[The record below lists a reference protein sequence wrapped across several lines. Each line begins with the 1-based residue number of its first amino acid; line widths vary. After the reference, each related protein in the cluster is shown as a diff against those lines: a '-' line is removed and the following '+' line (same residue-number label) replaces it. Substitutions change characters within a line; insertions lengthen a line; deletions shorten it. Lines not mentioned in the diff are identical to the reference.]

1 MKRSLV
7 VRGIVGFCL
16 VSLLGWFGALPAG
29 GQVKT
34 YERSFGQSESAIRK
48 ALQQMQGE
56 MAGHLPTLD
65 GFALA
70 GEHGLERYQRAYFQ
84 ATTQVSAA
92 ANGGCVVRVSAKV
105 TAWYD
110 DPQRVHSGYELL
122 LSNGRIES
130 DILDQLSEQLAAAK
144 PSPDKPAEQ
153 VVHSEQA
160 QRSDQSAAS
169 IAQTKP
175 EKASVQPAHPEPP
188 SSGQPKA
195 SSEQAISAP
204 QPHLFDSPSTVSSSL
219 GRGLAPSGSG
229 SSSPTAQPDTTTSK
243 ADPERTRLL
252 AELDQLQEIV
262 KNQSHPK
269 NMAAVKKSGTAVVS
283 TASLSA
289 KPIFLAA
296 AHDEFEILN
305 YNQDWVHVRIS
316 GLSRGW
322 IWRNDL
328 ELPDS
333 VPDTQAAPTSS
344 AANFFHVVREE
355 TAPFPGDWQ
364 PLRGKN
370 VKLISVQKIDESA
383 KETGPQVKLDF
394 AKSLLEKSYEE
405 MSQKSADLAGIV
417 LIFDSADGG
426 MIAVPAV
433 TLEKWKSGKLS
444 DSALW
449 HACYFDPPET
459 FGGDNSAGQ

>member
-1 MKRSLV
+1 MKSSFV
-7 VRGIVGFCL
+7 ARGIVSFCFTLL
-16 VSLLGWFGALPAG
+16 VLPGAVSAV
-29 GQVKT
+29 GQGKT
-34 YERSFGQSESAIRK
+34 YERSYAQSETVIKK
-48 ALQQMQGE
+48 ALQQMQSE

-65 GFALA
+65 GFAVRE
-70 GEHGLERYQRAYFQ
+70 EHAVERYQRAYFQ
-84 ATTQVSAA
+84 ATAQVTAA

-105 TAWYD
+105 TAWFD
-110 DPQRVHSGYELL
+110 DPQKAHSGYELL
-122 LSNGRIES
+122 RSNGRIES
-130 DILDQLSEQLAAAK
+130 DILDQLSEQLATSK
-144 PSPDKPAEQ
+144 PSLDRKTEQ
-153 VVHSEQA
+153 VVRSEQA
-160 QRSDQSAAS
+160 
-169 IAQTKP
+169 AQ
-175 EKASVQPAHPEPP
+175 SVQTTVQGKAEKPAPNGGEPD
-188 SSGQPKA
+188 SRQPGT
-195 SSEQAISAP
+195 SSEEAISAP

-219 GRGLAPSGSG
+219 SHGLASSGNGASSG
-229 SSSPTAQPDTTTSK
+229 PTQPDTTASK

-262 KNQSHPK
+262 KNQTHPN
-269 NMAAVKKSGTAVVS
+269 NMAAVKKTGTAVV
-283 TASLSA
+283 AAPSLSA

-328 ELPDS
+328 ELPDT
-333 VPDTQAAPTSS
+333 VPDTQAAPTNQ
-344 AANFFHVVREE
+344 AANLFHVVREE
-355 TAPFPGDWQ
+355 TAPFPGDWE
-364 PLRGKN
+364 PLRGKS

-383 KETGPQVKLDF
+383 KETAPQVKLDF
-394 AKSLLEKSYEE
+394 AKSLFEKSYEE
-405 MSQKSADLAGIV
+405 MSQKSADLAGVV

>member
-1 MKRSLV
+1 MKWRLV
-7 VRGIVGFCL
+7 GRCVIAACLALFSGIFVPPT
-16 VSLLGWFGALPAG
+16 AK
-29 GQVKT
+29 GQAET
-34 YERSFGQSESAIRK
+34 YERSFGQSESAVKK
-48 ALQQMQGE
+48 ALQQMQSG

-65 GFALA
+65 GFAVA
-70 GEHGLERYQRAYFQ
+70 SQHGLERYQRAYFQ
-84 ATTQVSAA
+84 ATAQVSPAA
-92 ANGGCVVRVSAKV
+92 SGGCVVRVSAKV

-110 DPQRVHSGYELL
+110 DPQKSHSGYELL
-122 LSNGRIES
+122 SSNGRIES
-130 DILDQLSEQLAAAK
+130 DILDQLSEQLATSKSNSAK
-144 PSPDKPAEQ
+144 DSEQ
-153 VVHSEQA
+153 VVHA
-160 QRSDQSAAS
+160 Q
-169 IAQTKP
+169 QTGQ
-175 EKASVQPAHPEPP
+175 SVQATATVAQGKVEKTQVPAQSEPHFE
-188 SSGQPKA
+188 QPKT
-195 SSEQAISAP
+195 SSEEAISAP
-204 QPHLFDSPSTVSSSL
+204 QPHLFDSPSTASSALVHGLASSGDASSL
-219 GRGLAPSGSG
+219 GLAKPE
-229 SSSPTAQPDTTTSK
+229 PTPK

-262 KNQSHPK
+262 KNQAHPK
-269 NMAAVKKSGTAVVS
+269 NMAAVKKSGTAIVS
-283 TASLSA
+283 TPSLSA
-289 KPIFLAA
+289 KPVFLAS

-333 VPDTQAAPTSS
+333 VPDTQAAPTNA

-355 TAPFPGDWQ
+355 TAPFPGDWG

-383 KETGPQVKLDF
+383 REIGPQVKLDF
-394 AKSLLEKSYEE
+394 AKSLFQKGYEE
-405 MSQKSADLAGIV
+405 ISQQSSDLAGIV
-417 LIFDSADGG
+417 LIFDSTDGG
-426 MIAVPAV
+426 MIAVPAAI
-433 TLEKWKSGKLS
+433 LQKWKSGKLS

>member
-1 MKRSLV
+1 MKRSLG
-7 VRGIVGFCL
+7 VRATIMACL
-16 VSLLGWFGALPAG
+16 VLLSCFSVPPKASA
-29 GQVKT
+29 QAKT
-34 YERSFGQSESAIRK
+34 YERSFEQPESVVRRT
-48 ALQQMQGE
+48 LQQMQSG

-65 GFALA
+65 GFAVA

-84 ATTQVSAA
+84 ATAQVSTS

-110 DPQRVHSGYELL
+110 DPQKAHSGYELL
-122 LSNGRIES
+122 HSNGRLES
-130 DILDQLSEQLAAAK
+130 DILDQLSEQLAASK
-144 PSPDKPAEQ
+144 PSPERQPEQ
-153 VVHSEQA
+153 VA
-160 QRSDQSAAS
+160 RSQQTKDSVQTTPS
-169 IAQTKP
+169 IAQGKI
-175 EKASVQPAHPEPP
+175 EKTPAPAQETR
-188 SSGQPKA
+188 SEAPKR
-195 SSEQAISAP
+195 SSEEAISAP

-219 GRGLAPSGSG
+219 ARGLASSGNPASSG
-229 SSSPTAQPDTTTSK
+229 AAQPETPK
-243 ADPERTRLL
+243 ADPEKTRLL

-262 KNQSHPK
+262 KNQAHPK
-269 NMAAVKKSGTAVVS
+269 NMAAVKKAGTAVVA
-283 TASLSA
+283 TPSLTA
-289 KPIFLAA
+289 KPIFTAS

-333 VPDTQAAPTSS
+333 IPDTQAAPINT

-355 TAPFPGDWQ
+355 TAPFPGDWE

-394 AKSLLEKSYEE
+394 AKALFDKDYEE
-405 MSQKSADLAGIV
+405 MAQKSADLAGIV

-426 MIAVPAV
+426 MIAVPAGI
-433 TLEKWKSGKLS
+433 LQKWKSGKLS

-449 HACYFDPPET
+449 HSCYFDPPET

>member
-1 MKRSLV
+1 MKRRLV
-7 VRGIVGFCL
+7 GRCAIMACL
-16 VSLLGWFGALPAG
+16 ALLSGVFVLPTAN
-29 GQVKT
+29 GQAKP
-34 YERSFGQSESAIRK
+34 YERSFGQSESAVKK
-48 ALQQMQGE
+48 ALQQMQSG

-65 GFALA
+65 GFAVA
-70 GEHGLERYQRAYFQ
+70 SGHELERYHRAYFQ
-84 ATTQVSAA
+84 ATTQVSLAA
-92 ANGGCVVRVSAKV
+92 DGGSIVRVSAKV

-110 DPQRVHSGYELL
+110 DPQKAHSGYELL
-122 LSNGRIES
+122 RSNGRIEN
-130 DILDQLSEQLAAAK
+130 DILDQLSEQLTASK
-144 PSPDKPAEQ
+144 PSLDKQAEQ
-153 VVHSEQA
+153 AANSEQTTRSGQTATSSAQGKAEMMPVPAQGERHSE
-160 QRSDQSAAS
+160 R
-169 IAQTKP
+169 P
-175 EKASVQPAHPEPP
+175 R
-188 SSGQPKA
+188 A
-195 SSEQAISAP
+195 SSEEAISAP

-219 GRGLAPSGSG
+219 ARGLASSGNALSSG
-229 SSSPTAQPDTTTSK
+229 TAHPETPKT
-243 ADPERTRLL
+243 DPERTRLL

-262 KNQSHPK
+262 KNQAHPK
-269 NMAAVKKSGTAVVS
+269 NMAAVKKAGTAVVA
-283 TASLSA
+283 TPSLAA
-289 KPIFLAA
+289 KPIFTAS

-333 VPDTQAAPTSS
+333 IPDTQAAPVA

-355 TAPFPGDWQ
+355 TAPFPGDWE

-370 VKLISVQKIDESA
+370 VKLISVQKIDESS

-394 AKSLLEKSYEE
+394 ARSLLDKNYEE
-405 MSQKSADLAGIV
+405 VAQKSADLAGIV

-426 MIAVPAV
+426 MIAVPEPI
-433 TLEKWKSGKLS
+433 LQKWKSGKLS

>member
-1 MKRSLV
+1 MTWSMFGRCVVVACLASLS
-7 VRGIVGFCL
+7 GIFVPPT
-16 VSLLGWFGALPAG
+16 AN
-29 GQVKT
+29 GQAKT
-34 YERSFGQSESAIRK
+34 YERSFGKSELAVKK
-48 ALQQMQGE
+48 ALQQMQSE
-56 MAGHLPTLD
+56 MAGHLPTVD
-65 GFALA
+65 GFAVA
-70 GEHGLERYQRAYFQ
+70 GEHELERYQRAYFQ
-84 ATTQVSAA
+84 ATAQVSAA

-110 DPQRVHSGYELL
+110 DPEKAHSGYELL
-122 LSNGRIES
+122 GSNGRLES
-130 DILDQLSEQLAAAK
+130 DILDQLSEQLAGSK

-153 VVHSEQA
+153 VVRSEQFKESAQTATSAARGKAEKMPAPAHGEPHSEQA
-160 QRSDQSAAS
+160 R
-169 IAQTKP
+169 T
-175 EKASVQPAHPEPP
+175 P
-188 SSGQPKA
+188 SQ
-195 SSEQAISAP
+195 EAISAP

-219 GRGLAPSGSG
+219 ARGLAASGNA
-229 SSSPTAQPDTTTSK
+229 SSSETAQPEKTPK

-262 KNQSHPK
+262 KNQAHPK
-269 NMAAVKKSGTAVVS
+269 NMAAVKKSGTAVVA

-289 KPIFLAA
+289 KPIFLAS

-333 VPDTQAAPTSS
+333 IPDTQAAPTP

-355 TAPFPGDWQ
+355 TAPFPGDWE
-364 PLRGKN
+364 PLRGKS
-370 VKLISVQKIDESA
+370 VKLISVQKIDESS
-383 KETGPQVKLDF
+383 KETGPKVKLAF
-394 AKSLLEKSYEE
+394 AKSLLDKNYEE
-405 MSQKSADLAGIV
+405 MAQKSADLAGIV

-426 MIAVPAV
+426 MIAVPAPI
-433 TLEKWKSGKLS
+433 LQKWKSGKLS

-449 HACYFDPPET
+449 HASYFDPPET

>member
-1 MKRSLV
+1 MRWGLFGRCAVAACLALLS
-7 VRGIVGFCL
+7 GIF
-16 VSLLGWFGALPAG
+16 AQPMAN
-29 GQVKT
+29 GQAKT
-34 YERSFGQSESAIRK
+34 YERSFGQSESSVKKAI
-48 ALQQMQGE
+48 QQMHSG

-65 GFALA
+65 GFAIA

-84 ATTQVSAA
+84 ATAQVSSS
-92 ANGGCVVRVSAKV
+92 ANGGCVVRVTAKV

-110 DPQRVHSGYELL
+110 DPQKAHSGYELL
-122 LSNGRIES
+122 HSNGRLES
-130 DILDQLSEQLAAAK
+130 DILDQLSEQLATSK
-144 PSPDKPAEQ
+144 SNPEKESEQ
-153 VVHSEQA
+153 VARSEQTRQSLQATAGVAQGKVGKTPVPAQSEPHSE
-160 QRSDQSAAS
+160 
-169 IAQTKP
+169 
-175 EKASVQPAHPEPP
+175 EPKT
-188 SSGQPKA
+188 SN
-195 SSEQAISAP
+195 EEAISAP
-204 QPHLFDSPSTVSSSL
+204 QPHLFDSPSTVSSSFA
-219 GRGLAPSGSG
+219 RGLAASGNA
-229 SSSPTAQPDTTTSK
+229 SSSETAQPEKTPK

-262 KNQSHPK
+262 KNQAHPK
-269 NMAAVKKSGTAVVS
+269 NMAAVKKSGTAVVA

-289 KPIFLAA
+289 KPIFLAS

-333 VPDTQAAPTSS
+333 VPDTQAVPTSA

-355 TAPFPGDWQ
+355 TAPFPGDWE

-370 VKLISVQKIDESA
+370 VKLISVQKIDESS
-383 KETGPQVKLDF
+383 KETGPKVKLDF
-394 AKSLLEKSYEE
+394 AKSLLDKNYEE
-405 MSQKSADLAGIV
+405 MAQKSAELAGIV

-426 MIAVPAV
+426 MIAVPAPI
-433 TLEKWKSGKLS
+433 LQKWKSGKLS

-449 HACYFDPPET
+449 HACFFDPPET
-459 FGGDNSAGQ
+459 FGGENSTGQ

>member
-1 MKRSLV
+1 MKRGWIESCVIATCLALLS
-7 VRGIVGFCL
+7 GI
-16 VSLLGWFGALPAG
+16 SSPAN
-29 GQVKT
+29 GQAKT
-34 YERSFGQSESAIRK
+34 YERSFGQSETAVKKS
-48 ALQQMQGE
+48 LQQMQSG

-70 GEHGLERYQRAYFQ
+70 GQHDLERYQRGYFQ
-84 ATTQVSAA
+84 ATAQVSPA
-92 ANGGCVVRVSAKV
+92 ANGGCVVRVSTKV

-110 DPQRVHSGYELL
+110 DPQKSHSGYELL
-122 LSNGRIES
+122 NSNGRIEN
-130 DILDQLSEQLAAAK
+130 DILDQLAEQLAAAK
-144 PSPDKPAEQ
+144 SSPAKQPDAVVQSEQTKRPSP
-153 VVHSEQA
+153 S
-160 QRSDQSAAS
+160 S
-169 IAQTKP
+169 
-175 EKASVQPAHPEPP
+175 ASVAQSKPVKAPVLAAPSEPKQPTTSTDE
-188 SSGQPKA
+188 
-195 SSEQAISAP
+195 AISAP

-219 GRGLAPSGSG
+219 ARGLVSSGSP
-229 SSSPTAQPDTTTSK
+229 SSSAKPDTPKT
-243 ADPERTRLL
+243 DPERTRLL
-252 AELDQLQEIV
+252 AELDQLQEVV
-262 KNQSHPK
+262 KNQAHPK
-269 NMAAVKKSGTAVVS
+269 NMAAIKKSGTAVVG
-283 TASLSA
+283 TPSLSA
-289 KPIFLAA
+289 KPIFLAT

-333 VPDTQAAPTSS
+333 IPDTQAAPTNT
-344 AANFFHVVREE
+344 AANVFHVVREE
-355 TAPFPGDWQ
+355 TAPFPGDWE
-364 PLRGKN
+364 PLRGKS
-370 VKLISVQKIDESA
+370 VKLISVQKIDEAA

-394 AKSLLEKSYEE
+394 AKSLFDKNYDE
-405 MSQKSADLAGIV
+405 MAQKSADLAGIV

-433 TLEKWKSGKLS
+433 ILQKWKSGKLS